1 MNAHPQNFL
10 FGENPN
16 KFTQNPGKICEYFRK
31 ISVCALILQ
40 KWHPKSKCRRLF
52 LEVMLCFIQ
61 FFSGKFGEI
70 WLKRVL
76 WFEKMHPT
84 WKEMPSF
91 FFLEVIF
98 FGVFF
103 RASLGKF
110 VQKSFAPPKIYLL
123 LHLCSKIRNW
133 SNYWN
138 CLADWCQI
146 TKGWISNTYNLQF
159 LTCAA
164 ETIHSLVQRLFCAK
178 SFPNKNSQLG
188 FSLVH
193 TMLRTLRLGVAYCD
207 STTTGSDVKD

>member
-1 MNAHPQNFL
+1 MWILSQNFCMCSDFTKMTPKIKVQTSFFGGHVMFYSVLFGQVRGNLAKKGALIWKNAPNMKRNAVVFL
-10 FGENPN
+10 FG
-16 KFTQNPGKICEYFRK
+16 G
-31 ISVCALILQ
+31 
-40 KWHPKSKCRRLF
+40 HF
-52 LEVMLCFIQ
+52 LWSI
-61 FFSGKFGEI
+61 
-70 WLKRVL
+70 
-76 WFEKMHPT
+76 
-84 WKEMPSF
+84 
-91 FFLEVIF
+91 
-98 FGVFF
+98 F

-123 LHLCSKIRNW
+123 LHLCSKVRNW

-193 TMLRTLRLGVAYCD
+193 TMLRTFRLGIAYCD